1 MDVNAADVIPAA
13 RQVLGRVLLNGV
25 EVPFLSVDVDS
36 NSFYSADTF
45 SAVFAPS
52 AMPADTGT
60 LDWWSSQTDIE
71 IEISIGLIDQSV
83 TDWRTHIV
91 GVVDEWEYHPARF
104 EVSVTGRDYT
114 AKLID
119 TKTSEKFS
127 NYTTSQ
133 VATLLAKRRGLV
145 PVVTA
150 TKTSVG
156 GITKFDH
163 THVNDERSEWD
174 LLSYFAGI
182 DGFQVY
188 VSGDELHYEPA
199 LDPDKAEQYLVR
211 WVAPGTYA
219 YPIAN
224 VADDLS
230 FGRALTLAKGVT
242 VQVRSWKG
250 GKAYTETYP
259 TNSARGIAPGQ
270 SSSKRQ
276 VYSVVRSGLDRQA
289 AQLLAQK
296 LHKQITDHEM
306 RMNGSMPGDNSL
318 TPKTIIRVEGTQ
330 SAFDQLYYAD
340 SVRRSLSY
348 ENGYTMSFS
357 AKNHNPNS
365 MVLT

>member
-1 MDVNAADVIPAA
+1 MDVNALEVAPAA
-13 RQVLGRVLLNGV
+13 RHVVGRVRLNGV
-25 EVPFLSVDVDS
+25 EVPFVSADVDS

-45 SAVFAPS
+45 TAVFALS

-60 LDWWSSQTDIE
+60 LAWWSAQVE
-71 IEISIGLIDQSV
+71 IEFEASVGLMTDSV
-83 TDWRTHIV
+83 TT
-91 GVVDEWEYHPARF
+91 WETLVIGGIDRWNFHPARF
-104 EVSVTGRDYT
+104 EVSVEGRDYT

-119 TKTSEKFS
+119 TKTSEKFA

-133 VATLLAKRRGLV
+133 VAELLAARRGLK
-145 PVVTA
+145 PVVTK
-150 TKTSVG
+150 TTTSVG
-156 GITKFDH
+156 GITKYDH

-188 VSGDELHYEPA
+188 VTGNELHYEPA
-199 LDPDKAEQYLVR
+199 LDPDKADQYLIR
-211 WVAPGTYA
+211 WAAPGTLA
-219 YPIAN
+219 YPVAN
-224 VADDLS
+224 VSDDLS
-230 FGRALTLAKGVT
+230 FERDLTISKGVT

-250 GKAYTETYP
+250 GKAFTESFP
-259 TNSARGIAPGQ
+259 TNSAKGIRPGDAK
-270 SSSKRQ
+270 SKRQ

-289 AQLLAQK
+289 AQQLAQK

-306 RMNGSMPGDNSL
+306 RMSGSMPGDNLL

-340 SVRRSLSY
+340 SVRRSISF
-348 ENGYTMSFS
+348 ESGYSMSFT

-365 MVLT
+365 MVLP